1 MWAWLR
7 MCVLSVALTVMSAG
21 PVSAQRAV
29 ITDVI
34 DAQMAAFLRDD
45 FNRAFTFA
53 SPNIRGLFGSPERFG
68 VMVRQGYPMVWRPA
82 EVSYGPLREVAG
94 NLWQRVE
101 VLDQSGRLH
110 LLDYQMVETSEGWKI
125 NAVQLLRPPEANV

>member
-7 MCVLSVALTVMSAG
+7 ISVLALVLAG
-21 PVSAQRAV
+21 PVSAQRAPIV
-29 ITDVI
+29 DVI
-34 DAQMAAFLRDD
+34 DAQIAAFLRDD

-53 SPNIRGLFGSPERFG
+53 SPNIQGLFGSPERFG
-68 VMVRQGYPMVWRPA
+68 LMVREGYPMVWRPA
-82 EVSYGPLREVAG
+82 EVTYGPLREVAG

-101 VLDQSGRLH
+101 VLDQAGRLH
-110 LLDYQMVETSEGWKI
+110 LLDYQMVETPEGWKI

>member
-7 MCVLSVALTVMSAG
+7 VCLVALFLAG

-34 DAQMAAFLRDD
+34 AAQIAAFLSDD
-45 FNRAFTFA
+45 FSRAFTYA
-53 SPNIRGLFGSPERFG
+53 SPNIQGYFGSAERFG
-68 VMVRQGYPMVWRPA
+68 LMVREGYPMVWRPV
-82 EVSYGPLREVAG
+82 EVQYGPLREVAG

-101 VLDQSGRLH
+101 VLDQSGRVH
-110 LLDYQMVETSEGWKI
+110 LLDYQMVETPEGWKI
-125 NAVQLLRPPEANV
+125 NAVQLLRPPPPNV